1 MKLICINDS
10 DRPNDIPTS
19 KWIKKGNHYT
29 AVKFNK
35 MNMQAGALGVQLEEI
50 EITDDDLYWIITL
63 SYTDST
69 DWSGLTRRTYKT
81 LKIGK
86 DSGEFRAIK
95 IRSIK

>member
-1 MKLICINDS
+1 MIIYISIMKLICINDS

-50 EITDDDLYWIITL
+50 DLSDCFPHTHFLASRFVPLIPVEEKEKENIEEL
-63 SYTDST
+63 EEELE
-69 DWSGLTRRTYKT
+69 LT
-81 LKIGK
+81 
-86 DSGEFRAIK
+86 
-95 IRSIK
+95 